1 MLFSR
6 ILEAFAM
13 TGQAMLDRGDFYALM
28 FFVMAL
34 GNLVAYAAMGWM
46 SSIVSQQIM
55 SSYRLEIFNNI
66 LRQEITFFD
75 DPDNGTGALVSRLS
89 TEPAAL
95 QELLSSNIALILT
108 ITVNLISSC
117 VLAISYGWKLGLVLA
132 FGALPPLV
140 ASGYVRIRLV
150 FKLDDDTASRFANS
164 ASIAAEAVS
173 AIRTVASL
181 AMETEVLSRYED
193 SLRSIAKTSVKSL
206 VGTMF
211 WYALSQSIS
220 FLSMALG
227 FWYGGRL
234 ISFGEY
240 TPQQFYTVFV
250 AVIFSGEAAAALF
263 QYTSSIT
270 AAQGAANY
278 IFNLRRQVGK
288 DMRDNYPPGRGSGD
302 IGAVQVECKDLGF
315 SYPRRPRSKVIKDV
329 SLSVSSGQFVAFVGA
344 SGCGKT
350 TMVSLLERFYEPT
363 TGSICLNGVD
373 SRSIHLGQYRRHMAL
388 VEQEPI
394 LYQGSLRE
402 NISLGIEC
410 REGTSSV
417 TDEDILGACRQ
428 ANIDTFIASLPDGL
442 STRCGSQGLQL
453 SGGQRQRIAIARALI
468 RKPRLLLLDEATSSL
483 DTESERAVQTAL
495 NAAAK
500 GEGAKRTIV
509 TVAHRLSTVRNAD
522 VIFVFYRGRI
532 VETGSHDELIRKR
545 GVYYQMCLAQS
556 LE

>member
-1 MLFSR
+1 
-6 ILEAFAM
+6 M
-13 TGQAMLDRGDFYALM
+13 TGQAMLEHGDFYALM

-34 GNLVAYAAMGWM
+34 GNLFAYAAMGWM
-46 SSIVSQQIM
+46 SSIVSQHIM
-55 SSYRLEIFNNI
+55 SSYRLEIFTNT

-140 ASGYVRIRLV
+140 ASGYVRIRLE
-150 FKLDDDTASRFANS
+150 FKLDDDTASRFASS
-164 ASIAAEAVS
+164 ASIAAEAVA

-181 AMETEVLSRYED
+181 AMETEVLARYED

-206 VGTMF
+206 VSTMF

-302 IGAVQVECKDLGF
+302 VGAVRVECKDLGF

-363 TGSICLNGVD
+363 SGSICLNGVD
-373 SRSIHLGQYRRHMAL
+373 SRSIHLGQYRRHIAL
-388 VEQEPI
+388 VEQEPV

-410 REGTSSV
+410 LPGEGTSSV
-417 TDEDILGACRQ
+417 TDDDILEACRQ

-453 SGGQRQRIAIARALI
+453 SGGQRQRIAMARALI

-483 DTESERAVQTAL
+483 DTESERAVQAAL
-495 NAAAK
+495 DAAAK
-500 GEGAKRTIV
+500 REGAKRTIV
-509 TVAHRLSTVRNAD
+509 AVAHRLSSIRNAD
-522 VIFVFYRGRI
+522 VIFVFHQGRI

-545 GVYYQMCLAQS
+545 GLYYQMCLAQS